1 MTPDWR
7 AALVRHA
14 AEAGVELPA
23 AMVDELTLHLDDLYA
38 AAIAEGASDDEASER
53 VRIALAQSALPILR
67 ARAERQARR
76 DHARQL
82 SSAAPVARG
91 RSLNLLNAIRHAVRQ
106 FRLHPTFAGVTV
118 LVLGLGAGAAAAV
131 FTIVDAVVLRP
142 LPYAAPD
149 RLVTVW
155 AANPQ
160 RGLSHDPISP
170 VDFMDYRAL
179 PVFKDAAAWW
189 RPPVNLRDPGQQPV
203 RVSTIEVSGN
213 LFELLGVRPQIGPG
227 FPAGGPLFRN
237 NDRIA
242 VISDRLWRT
251 RYSANPGIIGRQ
263 LDLSDTPY
271 TVVGVMPPRFH
282 YPDDVDVWERLGWD
296 YRLHSRAARF
306 LETLARL
313 SDDVTHDR
321 ATAAVDAVSL
331 RLQAEFASTNKGWS
345 VRVVPLLD
353 ETLGYYRPA
362 LIVLIGAVGL
372 LFVIACL
379 NVASLLLVRALSR
392 EREIAV
398 RITLGATL
406 RQLVVQL
413 LAESFVLSVAG
424 ALVGMLTAAASLP
437 LIVALTPVDIPRL
450 DEARVSLRTL
460 GLGLGVIGATT
471 VFFGLLPSL
480 ILLRGQIG
488 ARLRSGERGSSR
500 GARRIYS
507 GLVAGEVALA
517 CALLVSSALLVRTVG
532 AMMRTPTGVN
542 ADEVVTAKVQL
553 DGGTYRN
560 WRGIADTHA
569 QILQALRAQ
578 PGIIGVGAANFL
590 PLEVGWRIGFGVDGM
605 PPPPRPEDAPQA
617 QYHTVTDDY
626 FDTMG
631 AEFVRGREFSA
642 STDTADGAPVII
654 VNETF
659 ASRFLRD
666 GPALGRFVRINAS
679 GVGPLGS
686 NLMWKQHATA
696 PTRFAVVGVV
706 RDLRNVP
713 LGQSVEPAIYFANGQ
728 FPFRELF
735 ISVRAASRAT
745 AIAGIGAALEQAAP
759 NVPFGTPRTWGE
771 IRAAR
776 TAEPR
781 LLMSV
786 LTFFA
791 GLAAVLAAI
800 GVYGLVSWSVVLRT
814 RELAIRLTLGARP
827 ASVGTLVLRHGA
839 LLVVCGLVAGLA
851 LVRLAEAALTR
862 VLFGVEATDVGA
874 TLAASVL
881 LLVAALIAC
890 APPAWRAMRMDPLEG
905 LRVE

>member
-1 MTPDWR
+1 MKPDWR

-14 AEAGVELPA
+14 TQAGVDLPA
-23 AMVDELTLHLDDLYA
+23 AMVDEMALHLDDLYVA
-38 AAIAEGASDDEASER
+38 ALAEGRSEHEAQAR
-53 VRIALAQSALPILR
+53 ANAALAQSAMSILR
-67 ARAERQARR
+67 DRAERNTRR
-76 DHARQL
+76 ERARQPIPPP
-82 SSAAPVARG
+82 SATRG
-91 RSLNLLNAIRHAVRQ
+91 RSLDVLNAIRHALRQ
-106 FRLHPTFAGVTV
+106 FRLHPTFACVTV

-131 FTIVDAVVLRP
+131 FTVVDAVVLRP

-149 RLVTVW
+149 RLVTLW
-155 AANPQ
+155 AANTQ
-160 RGLSHDPISP
+160 RGLSHDPTSP

-189 RPPVNLRDPGQQPV
+189 RPAVNLRDPGQDPV

-213 LFELLGVRPQIGPG
+213 LFELLGVRPQIGAG

-237 NDRIA
+237 NDHIA

-251 RYSANPGIIGRQ
+251 RYSANPGVIGRQ
-263 LDLSDTPY
+263 LDLSGTPF
-271 TVVGVMPPRFH
+271 TIVGVMPPRFH
-282 YPDDVDVWERLGWD
+282 YPDDVDVWQRLGWD
-296 YRLHSRAARF
+296 FRQHYRGARF
-306 LETLARL
+306 LESVARL
-313 SDDVTHDR
+313 TDDTTPDR
-321 ATAAVDAVSL
+321 AVAAVDALSL
-331 RLQAEFASTNKGWS
+331 RLQGEFASTNKGWS

-362 LIVLIGAVGL
+362 LFVLIGAVGL

-413 LAESFVLSVAG
+413 LAESLVLSVAG
-424 ALVGMLTAAASLP
+424 ALVGMVTAAASLP
-437 LIVALTPVDIPRL
+437 LIIALTPVDIPRL
-450 DEARVSLRTL
+450 DQAGISLRTL
-460 GLGLGVIGATT
+460 GLGLGVIVVTT
-471 VFFGLLPSL
+471 IFFGLLPAL
-480 ILLRGQIG
+480 LLLRGRIG
-488 ARLRSGERGSSR
+488 ASLRSGERGSSR

-507 GLVAGEVALA
+507 VLVAGEVALA

-532 AMMRTPTGVN
+532 AMMRTPTGVH
-542 ADEVVTAKVQL
+542 ADEVVTTKVQL
-553 DGGTYRN
+553 DGVAYRN
-560 WRGIADTHA
+560 WRGIADTHG

-578 PGIIGVGAANFL
+578 SGIITAGGANFL
-590 PLEVGWRIGFGVDGM
+590 PLEVGWRMGFGVDGM

-617 QYHTVTDDY
+617 QYHTITDGY
-626 FDTMG
+626 FQAMG
-631 AEFVRGREFSA
+631 AEVVRGREFSA

-659 ASRFLRD
+659 ATRFLSD
-666 GPALGRFVRINAS
+666 GATLGRFVRINAS

-686 NLMWKQHATA
+686 NLMWKQHAAA
-696 PTRFAVVGVV
+696 PTRFEVVGVV
-706 RDLRNVP
+706 RDIRNAP
-713 LGQSVEPAIYFANGQ
+713 LGQNVEPAIYFANAQ

-735 ISVRAASRAT
+735 ISIRAASRAT
-745 AIAGIGAALEQAAP
+745 AIAGISAALKQAAP
-759 NVPFGTPRTWGE
+759 GVPFGTPRTWGE
-771 IRAAR
+771 IRASR

-786 LTFFA
+786 LVFFA
-791 GLAAVLAAI
+791 GLAALLAAI

-851 LVRLAEAALTR
+851 LVRLGETLLAR
-862 VLFGVEATDVGA
+862 VLFDVTASDIGA
-874 TLAASVL
+874 TSTASLL